1 MRNILVFIIRY
12 HFLLLFLLLEF
23 ISITLL
29 VNSTYYQSSAIL
41 KAGSR
46 VTGRFYSTV
55 SEATDYLKLRT
66 TNEHLAQEN
75 AILRQMKSVSYL
87 RNDTNSFWVNDT
99 LYKQQYKYI
108 VAKVVHN
115 TVGKRNNYI
124 MIDKGSRS
132 GIQKDMAVITPTGI
146 AGTIV
151 NVSENFS
158 WVMSLLNKHTR
169 ISGKI
174 SKNGQ
179 MGTVVWNGIDYAY
192 GTLTDIPAH
201 VKISRGD
208 TIVSSGYSYIFPAG
222 LMIGT
227 ITDYR
232 VEQGEHFYIIP
243 FKFSVDFNSL
253 QYVYVVKNLMKEEQQ
268 ALEKSTE
275 GLKDE

>member
-23 ISITLL
+23 ISVTLL

-46 VTGRFYSTV
+46 VTGRFYTTV
-55 SEATDYLKLRT
+55 SDATDYLKLRT

-75 AILRQMKSVSYL
+75 AMLRQMKSVSYL

-108 VAKVVHN
+108 VAKVVLN

-124 MIDKGSRS
+124 MLDKGSRS

-146 AGTIV
+146 AGTVV

-158 WVMSLLNKHTR
+158 WVMSMLNKHTR

-174 SKNGQ
+174 LKNGQ
-179 MGTVVWNGIDYAY
+179 MGTVVWNGIDHLY

-201 VKISRGD
+201 VKIARGD
-208 TIVSSGYSYIFPAG
+208 TIVSSGFSYIFPAG

-232 VEQGEHFYIIP
+232 VEQGEHFYTIP

-253 QYVYVVKNLMKEEQQ
+253 QYVYVVKNLMKEEQES
-268 ALEKSTE
+268 LEKSTE

>member
-23 ISITLL
+23 ISVTLL

-46 VTGRFYSTV
+46 VTGRFYTTV
-55 SEATDYLKLRT
+55 SDATDYLKLRT

-75 AILRQMKSVSYL
+75 AMLRQMKGVSYL

-108 VAKVVHN
+108 VAKVVLN

-124 MIDKGSRS
+124 MLDKGSRS

-146 AGTIV
+146 AGTVV

-158 WVMSLLNKHTR
+158 WVMSMLNKHTR
-169 ISGKI
+169 LSGKI
-174 SKNGQ
+174 LKNGQ
-179 MGTVVWNGIDYAY
+179 MGTVVWNGVDHLY

-201 VKISRGD
+201 VKIARGD
-208 TIVSSGYSYIFPAG
+208 TIVSSGFSYIFPAG

-232 VEQGEHFYIIP
+232 VEQGEHFYTIP

-253 QYVYVVKNLMKEEQQ
+253 QYVYVVKNLMKEEQ
-268 ALEKSTE
+268 EKKKKSTE

>member
-12 HFLLLFLLLEF
+12 HFLLIFLLLQF
-23 ISITLL
+23 ISVTLL

-46 VTGRFYSTV
+46 VTGRFYTTV
-55 SEATDYLKLRT
+55 SDATDYLKLRT

-75 AILRQMKSVSYL
+75 AMLRQMKGVSYL

-108 VAKVVHN
+108 VAKVVLN

-124 MIDKGSRS
+124 MLDKGSRS

-146 AGTIV
+146 AGTVV

-158 WVMSLLNKHTR
+158 WVMSMLNKHTR

-174 SKNGQ
+174 LKNGQ
-179 MGTVVWNGIDYAY
+179 MGTVVWNGVDHLY

-201 VKISRGD
+201 VKIARGD
-208 TIVSSGYSYIFPAG
+208 TIVSSGFSYIFPAG

-232 VEQGEHFYIIP
+232 VEQGEHFYTIP

-253 QYVYVVKNLMKEEQQ
+253 QYVYVVKNLMKEEQES
-268 ALEKSTE
+268 LEKSTE

>member
-23 ISITLL
+23 FSITLL

-46 VTGRFYSTV
+46 LTGRFYTGV
-55 SEATDYLKLRT
+55 SNATDYLKLRT

-75 AILRQMKSVSYL
+75 ALLRQMKGVSFL
-87 RNDTNSFWVNDT
+87 RNDTNTFWVNDT
-99 LYKQQYKYI
+99 LYKQQYKYV
-108 VAKVVHN
+108 VAKVVLN

-124 MIDKGSRS
+124 MLDKGSRS
-132 GIQKDMAVITPTGI
+132 GIQKDMAVITSKGVV
-146 AGTIV
+146 GTVV

-158 WVMSLLNKHTR
+158 WVMSILNKHTR
-169 ISGKI
+169 ISGRI
-174 SKNGQ
+174 IKNGQ
-179 MGTVVWNGIDYAY
+179 MGTIVWNGVDHLY

-201 VKISRGD
+201 VKIAKGD
-208 TIVSSGYSYIFPAG
+208 TIMSSGFSYIFPEG

-227 ITDYR
+227 ISDFR
-232 VEQGEHFYIIP
+232 VEQGDHFYTIP

-253 QYVYVVKNLMKEEQQ
+253 QYVYVVRNLMKEEQET
-268 ALEKSTE
+268 LEKSME

>member
-23 ISITLL
+23 FSITLL
-29 VNSTYYQSSAIL
+29 INSTYYQSSAIL

-46 VTGRFYSTV
+46 VTGRFYTTV
-55 SEATDYLKLRT
+55 SNTTDYLKLKT

-75 AILRQMKSVSYL
+75 ALLRQMKGVSFI

-108 VAKVVHN
+108 VAKVVMN
-115 TVGKRNNYI
+115 SVGKRNNY
-124 MIDKGSRS
+124 MMLDKGSSS
-132 GIQKDMAVITPTGI
+132 GIQKDMAVITPLGI
-146 AGTIV
+146 AGTVV
-151 NVSENFS
+151 NVSENFC
-158 WVMSLLNKHTR
+158 WVMSMLNKHTR
-169 ISGKI
+169 ISGRI
-174 SKNGQ
+174 IKNNQ
-179 MGTVVWNGIDYAY
+179 MGTIIWNGVDHLY

-201 VKISRGD
+201 VKIAKGD

-232 VEQGEHFYIIP
+232 VEQGDHFYTIP
-243 FKFSVDFNSL
+243 FRFSVDFNAL
-253 QYVYVVKNLMKEEQQ
+253 QYVYVVKNLMKDEQES
-268 ALEKSTE
+268 LEKSTE
-275 GLKDE
+275 GEKNE

>member
-12 HFLLLFLLLEF
+12 HFLLLFLLFEF
-23 ISITLL
+23 FSISLL

-46 VTGRFYSTV
+46 VTGRFYTSV
-55 SEATDYLKLRT
+55 SNTTDYLKLKT

-75 AILRQMKSVSYL
+75 ALLRQMKGVSFL

-99 LYKQQYKYI
+99 LYRQQYKYI
-108 VAKVVHN
+108 VSKVVLN

-124 MIDKGSRS
+124 MLDKGSNS
-132 GIQKDMAVITPTGI
+132 GIQKDMAVITSKGI
-146 AGTIV
+146 VGTVV

-169 ISGKI
+169 ISGRI
-174 SKNGQ
+174 IKNGQ
-179 MGTVVWNGIDYAY
+179 MGTIVWNGVDHLY

-201 VKISRGD
+201 VKIAKGD
-208 TIVSSGYSYIFPAG
+208 TIMSSGFSYIFPEG

-227 ITDYR
+227 ISDFR
-232 VEQGEHFYIIP
+232 VEQGDHFYTIP
-243 FKFSVDFNSL
+243 FRFSVDFNAL
-253 QYVYVVKNLMKEEQQ
+253 QYVYVVKNLMKNEQET
-268 ALEKSTE
+268 LEKSME

>member
-146 AGTIV
+146 AGTVV

>member
-12 HFLLLFLLLEF
+12 HFLLIFLLLQF
-23 ISITLL
+23 ISVTLL

-46 VTGRFYSTV
+46 VTGRFYTTV
-55 SEATDYLKLRT
+55 SDATDYLKLRT
-66 TNEHLAQEN
+66 TNDHLAQEN
-75 AILRQMKSVSYL
+75 AMRRQMKGVSYL

-108 VAKVVHN
+108 VAKVVLN

-124 MIDKGSRS
+124 MLDKGSRS

-146 AGTIV
+146 AGTVV

-158 WVMSLLNKHTR
+158 WVMSMLNKHTR

-174 SKNGQ
+174 LKNGQ
-179 MGTVVWNGIDYAY
+179 MGTVVWNGVDHLY

-201 VKISRGD
+201 VKIARGD
-208 TIVSSGYSYIFPAG
+208 TIVSSGFSYIFPAG

-232 VEQGEHFYIIP
+232 VEQGEHFYTIP

-253 QYVYVVKNLMKEEQQ
+253 QYVYVVKNLMKEEQES
-268 ALEKSTE
+268 LEKSTE

>member
-12 HFLLLFLLLEF
+12 HFLLIFLLLEF
-23 ISITLL
+23 ISVTLL

-46 VTGRFYSTV
+46 VTGRFYTTV
-55 SEATDYLKLRT
+55 SDATDYLKLRT

-75 AILRQMKSVSYL
+75 AMLRQMKGVSYL
-87 RNDTNSFWVNDT
+87 RNDTNTFWVNDT

-108 VAKVVHN
+108 VAKVVLN

-124 MIDKGSRS
+124 MLDKGSRS

-146 AGTIV
+146 AGTVV

-158 WVMSLLNKHTR
+158 WVMSMLNKHTR

-174 SKNGQ
+174 LKNGQ
-179 MGTVVWNGIDYAY
+179 MGTVVWNGVDHLY

-201 VKISRGD
+201 VKIARGD
-208 TIVSSGYSYIFPAG
+208 TIVSSGFSYIFPAG

-227 ITDYR
+227 FTDFR
-232 VEQGEHFYIIP
+232 VEQGEHFYTIP

-253 QYVYVVKNLMKEEQQ
+253 QYVYVVKNLMKEEQES
-268 ALEKSTE
+268 LEKSTE
-275 GLKDE
+275 ALKDE

>member
-12 HFLLLFLLLEF
+12 HFLLIFLLLEF
-23 ISITLL
+23 ISVTLL

-46 VTGRFYSTV
+46 VTGRFYTTV
-55 SEATDYLKLRT
+55 SDATDYLKLRT

-75 AILRQMKSVSYL
+75 AMLRQMKGVSYL
-87 RNDTNSFWVNDT
+87 RNDTNTFWVNDT

-108 VAKVVHN
+108 VAKVVLN

-124 MIDKGSRS
+124 MLDKGSRS

-146 AGTIV
+146 AGTVV

-158 WVMSLLNKHTR
+158 WVMSMLNKHTR

-174 SKNGQ
+174 LKNGQ
-179 MGTVVWNGIDYAY
+179 MGTVVWNGVDHLY

-201 VKISRGD
+201 VKIARGD
-208 TIVSSGYSYIFPAG
+208 TIVSSGFSYIFPAG

-232 VEQGEHFYIIP
+232 VEQGEHFYTIP

-253 QYVYVVKNLMKEEQQ
+253 QYVYVVKNLMKEEQES
-268 ALEKSTE
+268 LEKSTE